1 MIPLPPLEFSSEVA
15 LKLIEFCK
23 RFASF
28 KLPQDQ
34 TEIELEELSIIDI
47 LFDKVQFTWANKIYK
62 NMSTMT
68 QSHFDACLKFLQ
80 RAL

>member
-1 MIPLPPLEFSSEVA
+1 VTPLPPLELSSEVA

-28 KLPQDQ
+28 KLPQDH

-47 LFDKVQFTWANKIYK
+47 LFDKV
-62 NMSTMT
+62 
-68 QSHFDACLKFLQ
+68 
-80 RAL
+80 